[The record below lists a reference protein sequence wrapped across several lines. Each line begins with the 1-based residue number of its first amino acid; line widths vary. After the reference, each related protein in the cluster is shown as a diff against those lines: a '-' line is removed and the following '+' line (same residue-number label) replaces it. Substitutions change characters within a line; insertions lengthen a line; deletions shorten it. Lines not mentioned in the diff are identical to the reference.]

1 MMADPAGDGSGI
13 CTSSESVEEKNKE
26 AVDDHQFESS
36 SCSPSS
42 DNKIDNHSFSKKPR
56 LFGRQ
61 KSVHVVLG
69 GGKSADI
76 ILWRNKQISAGMLAS
91 ATVIWLLFEWI
102 EYHLLTFVCH
112 SLIFSLAMLFLFSNL
127 SSFANNSP
135 LKFPEFEMPEDLL
148 VRIALLLRDQ
158 LNLAIATFREVAL
171 GKDLKKFLYIT
182 VGLWVTS
189 VVSSWFDFLT
199 LLYIMFVLLQ
209 TIPFLYEMQED
220 QVDTYAEK
228 AMVEIKKQYAVLD
241 GKVIQKIPKLP
252 FMKDDKHD

>member
-1 MMADPAGDGSGI
+1 MADPAGDGSGI

-69 GGKSADI
+69 GGKWEDMRGDFVVLVTLLLI
-76 ILWRNKQISAGMLAS
+76 KMLVNKDS
-91 ATVIWLLFEWI
+91 
-102 EYHLLTFVCH
+102 
-112 SLIFSLAMLFLFSNL
+112 LFS
-127 SSFANNSP
+127 FDIHP

-171 GKDLKKFLYIT
+171 GKDLKKFLY
-182 VGLWVTS
+182 
-189 VVSSWFDFLT
+189 VSSPPEIYVST
-199 LLYIMFVLLQ
+199 S
-209 TIPFLYEMQED
+209 
-220 QVDTYAEK
+220 K
-228 AMVEIKKQYAVLD
+228 A
-241 GKVIQKIPKLP
+241 
-252 FMKDDKHD
+252 